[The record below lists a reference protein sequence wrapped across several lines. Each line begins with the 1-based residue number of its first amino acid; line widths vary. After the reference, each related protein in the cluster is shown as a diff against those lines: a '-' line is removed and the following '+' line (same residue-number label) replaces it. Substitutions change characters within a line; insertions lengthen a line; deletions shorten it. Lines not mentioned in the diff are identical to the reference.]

1 MWTNNKKA
9 ISEVNKILNQL
20 NEDSLKKIPQ
30 KLLEEIQKNATIQV
44 DYIEPGVALEELNLE
59 KETKEMLAVISY
71 NYFCDDEERKNW
83 NKELQENEQKYQE
96 QLRKRY
102 NPDSIFNNKEIEKSD
117 DECVKEENSLVEY
130 KEAFFRKIWN
140 MIKKFWNRSK

>member
-9 ISEVNKILNQL
+9 ISEVNQILNQL

-44 DYIEPGVALEELNLE
+44 DYIKPEVALEDINLE

-71 NYFCDDEERKNW
+71 QYFCNEKERKIW
-83 NKELQENEQKYQE
+83 QKELEENERNYQE
-96 QLRKRY
+96 QLREKY
-102 NPDSIFNNKEIEKSD
+102 NPDKLFDEKDSIEWL
-117 DECVKEENSLVEY
+117 KEENALVEY
-130 KEAFFRKIWN
+130 KEPFFKKIWN
-140 MIKKFWNRSK
+140 LIKKFWNRSKKEKL